1 MATSFDE
8 IYCLNSVI
16 MTDSKT
22 SNLPTNLYYFI
33 LNKYLSFSIGQF
45 RKKCYK
51 DLDDRTDFD
60 QEIYTLTGDGNADEF
75 TLSPAPPTDC
85 SFYVTIDDVVTTAY
99 TFNSTTNKIKFTDTP
114 SNGADIYIGAYVIG
128 GFASDLNIEEQTILA
143 EGMTIPFV
151 EYNINMTKQ
160 LNQMIYGTGIGLH
173 SQANHNKVN
182 LEIKNEARRIFKQ
195 LMDEYTYTNAPDNL
209 NEMVGDA

>member
-1 MATSFDE
+1 MATSFDD
-8 IYCLNSVI
+8 IYCLNGAI
-16 MTDSKT
+16 MTDSKL
-22 SNLPTNLYYFI
+22 SNLPTNLYYFM
-33 LNKYLSFSIGQF
+33 LSKYLSFAIGEF

-60 QEIYTLTGDGNADEF
+60 QEIYEFTGNGTNREF
-75 TLSPAPPTDC
+75 TLSPAPPTSC
-85 SFYVTIDDVVTTAY
+85 SFYVTVNDVATTAY
-99 TFNSTTNKIKFTDTP
+99 TFSDTTNKLTFTNAP
-114 SNGADIYIGAYVIG
+114 ASSADIYIGAYLIG
-128 GFASDLNIEEQTILA
+128 SFADDLNIEEKAILA
-143 EGMTIPFV
+143 EGMTIPFI

-195 LMDEYTYTNAPDNL
+195 MMDEYTYTNSPDNL
-209 NEMVGDA
+209 TEMVGDL

>member
-1 MATSFDE
+1 MATLFDDV
-8 IYCLNSVI
+8 YCLNGAI
-16 MTDSKT
+16 MTDSKI
-22 SNLPTNLYYFI
+22 SNLPTNLYYFT
-33 LNKYLSFSIGQF
+33 LSKYLAFSIGQF

-51 DLDDRTDFD
+51 DLDDRTDFE
-60 QEIYTLTGDGNADEF
+60 QEIYEFTGDGTEDEF

-85 SFYVTIDDVVTTAY
+85 SFYITVNDVVTTAY
-99 TFNSTTNKIKFTDTP
+99 TFDSLTNKITFTTP
-114 SNGADIYIGAYVIG
+114 PASSADIYIGAYVIG
-128 GFASDLNIEEQTILA
+128 SFADDLNVEEKAILA

-160 LNQMIYGTGIGLH
+160 LNQMIYGTGVGLH

-195 LMDEYTYTNAPDNL
+195 LMDEYTYTNSPTDL
-209 NEMVGDA
+209 DGLVGEV